1 MLAAKTPSWDSVQT
15 DGETGTMKPSNI
27 LVPTDFSAASR
38 EATGHALELARAF
51 GAKVTLYHVIEDPV
65 VYIPALG
72 GYTPQPRDFESFS
85 DAALA
90 EWIAPED
97 AAGLT
102 IERKWEHG
110 HPVSR
115 ILDFATDHGC
125 DLIVLG
131 TRGRASIAHALIG
144 SVAERVVRKSKC
156 PVLTVH
162 PSAEH

>member
-1 MLAAKTPSWDSVQT
+1 
-15 DGETGTMKPSNI
+15 MKPSHI
-27 LVPTDFSAASR
+27 LVPTDFSDASR
-38 EATGHALELARAF
+38 KATSHALDLARAF
-51 GAKVTLYHVIEDPV
+51 GAKITLYHVIEDPV

-72 GYTPQPRDFESFS
+72 GYTPQPRDFENFS
-85 DAALA
+85 AAALG

-97 AAGLT
+97 ADGLT

-110 HPVSR
+110 HPVLR
-115 ILDFATDHGC
+115 ILNFATEHAC

-131 TRGRASIAHALIG
+131 TRGRGSIAHALIG

-162 PSAEH
+162 PSVEQ